1 MDCLKISSNY
11 NRIYIEL
18 WEIENWNRYIERNED
33 LQLLRKYIIIH
44 NYINKGYFSLY
55 QYLMFQQQYGQSN
68 NIDFIRLKYQ
78 ILKRKI
84 SRRH

>member
-18 WEIENWNRYIERNED
+18 WEIENWNRYIERDED

-55 QYLMFQQQYGQSN
+55 QYLKFQQQYGQSN
-68 NIDFIRLKYQ
+68 KIDFIRLKYQ
-78 ILKRKI
+78 ILKR
-84 SRRH
+84 